1 MTPWSGS
8 PHELLGCLNRHER
21 RVAPDRLYCRGRRAL
36 LDVGTRMAVVG
47 SRRATAKGLVE
58 TKAVTSRLVER
69 DVVVVSGLALGI
81 DTVAHRTAIGNGGS
95 TIAVLEQAW
104 IATPRGRIEDCRT

>member
-1 MTPWSGS
+1 MVSWSGS

-47 SRRATAKGLVE
+47 SRRATAKGLAEV
-58 TKAVTSRLVER
+58 RLA
-69 DVVVVSGLALGI
+69 S
-81 DTVAHRTAIGNGGS
+81 TAN
-95 TIAVLEQAW
+95 ADA
-104 IATPRGRIEDCRT
+104 